1 MIRGKHAVNLKHS
14 GLNCA
19 QAVMCAFSDAVG
31 MSSDDLKKMGAAFGT
46 GMGCM
51 EATCGALC
59 GAQIILGLKKY
70 DGKSLMKSSA
80 DLLKSFEKKCGATLC
95 KALKGK
101 DTGVVLCECD
111 DCVEN
116 AADALESVL

>member
-1 MIRGKHAVNLKHS
+1 MIRGKRAVNLRHS

-19 QAVMCAFSDAVG
+19 QAVMCAFSDVVG
-31 MSSDDLKKMGAAFGT
+31 TQGDDLKKMGAAFGS

-59 GAQIILGLKKY
+59 GAEIILGMKKY
-70 DGKSLMKSSA
+70 DEKNLMKASA
-80 DLLKSFEKKCGATLC
+80 DLLKNFEKKCGATIC
-95 KALKGK
+95 KVLKGK
-101 DTGVVLCECD
+101 TTGVVLCECD

-116 AADALESVL
+116 ACKALEMVL